1 MNLVRASLCLAMGA
15 AALVATA
22 APAADF
28 QVISGT
34 RGATVAFVDPIGQSF
49 TAIDSM
55 LNSIGF
61 QFQGLNTGD
70 ANTPLTFTL
79 YAGEGFG
86 GTVLAARSVTLP
98 ASAVSS
104 RTPTWFD
111 IDLGSVATTIGQK
124 YTGAFT
130 ATTNRAA
137 LTFGPDFNIY
147 TGVPLSGD
155 AYAGG
160 KLVSTGDPDAYNYCT
175 NSGNCDLNFRISG
188 TTLAA
193 VPEPATWAMMIAG
206 FGAVGGSMRRKRIA
220 TVAATA

>member
-1 MNLVRASLCLAMGA
+1 MTFRTLVRVACCSAVALTASAQ
-15 AALVATA
+15 
-22 APAADF
+22 AADF

-34 RGATVAFVDPIGQSF
+34 RGATIAAFDPIGQSF

-79 YAGEGFG
+79 YSGEGFG
-86 GTVLAARSVTLP
+86 GAVLATRSVTVP
-98 ASAVSS
+98 TSAVSS

-111 IDLGSVATTIGQK
+111 IDLGGVSTAVGQK

-147 TGVPLSGD
+147 TGQPLGGD

-160 KLVSTGDPDAYNYCT
+160 KLISTGDPDANGYCT
-175 NSGNCDLNFRISG
+175 KSGNCDLNFRISG
-188 TTLAA
+188 ATAA
-193 VPEPATWAMMIAG
+193 VPEPASWAMMIAG
-206 FGAVGGSMRRKRIA
+206 FGFVGGTMRRRHA
-220 TVAATA
+220 VAAAVA